1 MNAQPTAPQPVLSKS
16 MLKQQARMAR
26 RMERQAPKKFQQ
38 FLASGERTQALM
50 FKCINESPFLFRAK
64 LAVATLLGR
73 LPDGH

>member
-1 MNAQPTAPQPVLSKS
+1 
-16 MLKQQARMAR
+16 MAR

-50 FKCINESPFLFRAK
+50 FRCINESPFWFRVQ
-64 LAVATLLGR
+64 LAVATILGR